1 MSSQIA
7 VFPGSFD
14 PITIGH
20 VSTIERSI
28 GLFGKIIIA
37 IGQNS
42 QKEYLFSLEQ
52 RLTWLKEIF
61 AGNNRIEIESYE
73 GLTIDFCRQKNAG
86 FILRG
91 LRNSTDFEYERT
103 IASLNKSINAEI
115 ETICIISL
123 PEYSHISSTIV
134 KELIRYKGK
143 FAHLVPTCVSRDTW
157 QA

>member
-14 PITIGH
+14 PITTGH
-20 VSTIERSI
+20 VSTIERSM
-28 GLFGKIIIA
+28 GVFSRIIIA

-42 QKEYLFSLEQ
+42 QKQYLFPLEQ
-52 RLTWLKEIF
+52 RISWLKEIY
-61 AGNNRIEIESYE
+61 GLNNKVEVESYE
-73 GLTIDFCRQKNAG
+73 GLTIDFCRQKNAR

-103 IASLNKSINAEI
+103 IASLNKSINSEI

-123 PEYSHISSTIV
+123 PEFSHISSTIV

-143 FAHLVPTCVSRDTW
+143 FAHLVPPCVSRD
-157 QA
+157 AGRV